1 MVDLPWTEKYRPKSL
16 NEIKGQKKAL
26 DEIREWMNEVR
37 SGKVKKALLLVGPP
51 GSGKTSAAY
60 AIAYELGYD
69 PIEVN
74 ASDLRD
80 KAHLRY
86 VVESAH
92 AISLVTLSR
101 RLIILD
107 EIDALPAEGSAL
119 VSLVKELI
127 TKEGIPVVMTAND
140 PYERHLYE
148 VRSLSKMVKFYRLR
162 WPTVLSILKEICRKE
177 KVSIPEGILKQIA
190 LNSGGDLRAAIND
203 LESLAKGSKDL
214 AKVIG
219 NKFGKRDVEAD
230 VFKVLSAVLY
240 GENCYSAYLTSMNTD
255 VDPDM
260 LFRWIEENV
269 PLVYSGRSLSKA
281 YDYLSM
287 ADIVRSRIIR
297 TNNWKLMS
305 YYTQLMTFAVC
316 AAKEAKP
323 HGAKLRF
330 PEIIKKLSRTKE
342 LRARTREFLA
352 SLAKELHVPTK
363 VVRMEITPILIAD
376 SKKGGKIIKELERR
390 MGIKEEEIRDI
401 LKDLEEYYRLK
412 AGG

>member
-1 MVDLPWTEKYRPKSL
+1 MADLPWTEKYRPKSL
-16 NEIKGQKKAL
+16 DEIKGQKKAIGK
-26 DEIREWMNEVR
+26 IREWMNEVR
-37 SGKVKKALLLVGPP
+37 SGKAKKSLLLVGPP
-51 GSGKTSAAY
+51 GSGKTSAAH
-60 AIAYELGYD
+60 AIANELGYD

-80 KAHLRY
+80 KDHLHY
-86 VVESAH
+86 IVESAH
-92 AISLVTLSR
+92 AISLATLSR

-107 EIDALPAEGSAL
+107 EIDALPSEGSAL

-127 TKEGIPVVMTAND
+127 TKERIPVVMTAND

-148 VRSLSKMVKFYRLR
+148 VRSLSNMVKFYRLR
-162 WPTVLSILKEICRKE
+162 RPTVLSVLKEICRKE
-177 KVSIPEGILKQIA
+177 KISILESTLKQIA

-214 AKVIG
+214 VKVIG

-240 GENCYSAYLTSMNTD
+240 GEDCYSAYLTSMNTD

-269 PLVYSGRSLSKA
+269 PLVYSGKSLSNA
-281 YDYLSM
+281 YDYLSI
-287 ADIVRSRIIR
+287 ADIVRSRIIK

-316 AAKEAKP
+316 SAKESKP
-323 HGAKLRF
+323 HGAKLKF
-330 PEIIKKLSRTKE
+330 PEIIKKLSRTKG
-342 LRARTREFLA
+342 LRARTREFLV
-352 SLAKELHVPTK
+352 SLAKELHVPAR

-376 SKKGGKIIKELERR
+376 SKKDSRIIKKMERE
-390 MGIKEEEIRDI
+390 MGIREKDIREILR
-401 LKDLEEYYRLK
+401 DLEEYYRLK
-412 AGG
+412 A